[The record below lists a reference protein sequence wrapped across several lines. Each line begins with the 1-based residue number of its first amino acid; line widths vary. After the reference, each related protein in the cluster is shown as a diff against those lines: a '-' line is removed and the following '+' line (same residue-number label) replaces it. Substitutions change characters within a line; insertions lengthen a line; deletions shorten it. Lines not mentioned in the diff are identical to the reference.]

1 MVCLFSIEIRR
12 VYLSCHCIMGL
23 TYHCQT
29 HDATLRTSTLH
40 GFDNVF
46 AIEFVSQATH
56 SHPFSFF
63 FFKNATVSSDEEADD
78 DGIPEPQITD
88 VDYVPLT
95 THSEAFGVDPIPIS
109 WGHPDPTVRGP
120 IICTVR
126 HNAQKNAIGAH
137 AGQYCIYTG

>member
-1 MVCLFSIEIRR
+1 MFILQILTLFSFVLNI
-12 VYLSCHCIMGL
+12 HD
-23 TYHCQT
+23 T
-29 HDATLRTSTLH
+29 HD
-40 GFDNVF
+40 
-46 AIEFVSQATH
+46 
-56 SHPFSFF
+56 
-63 FFKNATVSSDEEADD
+63 TVSSDEEADD

-95 THSEAFGVDPIPIS
+95 THSDAFGVDPLPIS
-109 WGHPDPTVRGP
+109 WGHPDASVRGP